1 MPCDWKPEEHYVK
14 TRTSKAIGAAVGIAA
29 IALSVPLAVTAY
41 AEPTTEPAPELE
53 IPDPQGPGCDA
64 FKTAVPSYKTL
75 VDSPVGAAL
84 QSIPDVST
92 FYSAISGGFNPAV
105 NIVPVLENGP
115 YVVFAPTNEAFA
127 KLPPAQLDALKADP
141 AALSDLVYYHDF
153 LGLLGNADVKGQ
165 RPTQQG
171 AEIKVEGEGGDI
183 KVNDTAKLV
192 CGAIFTKN
200 ARIYLIDTVLD
211 PKTPPNAITP
221 SATSTTTTTTTTTS
235 SATTTP
241 VPPSEVPAAGAR
253 PAEPMP
259 AADAPIG

>member
-1 MPCDWKPEEHYVK
+1 MP
-14 TRTSKAIGAAVGIAA
+14 T
-29 IALSVPLAVTAY
+29 
-41 AEPTTEPAPELE
+41 
-53 IPDPQGPGCDA
+53 
-64 FKTAVPSYKTL
+64 YKSL
-75 VDSPVGAAL
+75 VDSPVGTAL
-84 QSIPDVST
+84 QSIPDAST

-153 LGLLGNADVKGQ
+153 LGLLGNEDVKGQ

-171 AEIKVEGEGGDI
+171 AEIKVDGEGGDI

-192 CGAIFTKN
+192 CGAIFAKD

-211 PKTPPNAITP
+211 PKTPPTR
-221 SATSTTTTTTTTTS
+221 SRRR
-235 SATTTP
+235 
-241 VPPSEVPAAGAR
+241 GRRAR
-253 PAEPMP
+253 PPPRRPRARRHDADNDALRLPPPRPRPLSRCPPRTPRSASRRRTPWPP
-259 AADAPIG
+259 A

>member
-1 MPCDWKPEEHYVK
+1 LRLEDLEEHYVK
-14 TRTSKAIGAAVGIAA
+14 TRTSKAIGAAAGIAA

-41 AEPTTEPAPELE
+41 ADPATPEPAPALE

-64 FKTAVPSYKTL
+64 FKTAVPNYKSL
-75 VDSPVGAAL
+75 VDTPVGTAL
-84 QSIPDVST
+84 QSIPDAST

-127 KLPPAQLDALKADP
+127 ALPPAQLDALKADP

-153 LGLLGNADVKGQ
+153 LGLLGNEDVKGQ

-171 AEIKVEGEGGDI
+171 AEIKVDGKGGDI

-192 CGAIFTKN
+192 CGAIFAKN

-211 PKTPPNAITP
+211 PKTPPEAITP
-221 SATSTTTTTTTTTS
+221 SATSSTTTITTTS
-235 SATTTP
+235 SETPTSPPP
-241 VPPSEVPAAGAR
+241 VPPAPANVA

>member
-1 MPCDWKPEEHYVK
+1 VK
-14 TRTSKAIGAAVGIAA
+14 TRTRKAIGATAGIAA

-41 AEPTTEPAPELE
+41 AQPDTEPAPALE
-53 IPDPQGPGCDA
+53 IPDPKGPGCDA
-64 FKTAVPSYKTL
+64 FKTAVPNFKSL
-75 VDSPVGAAL
+75 NDVPVGTAL

-127 KLPPAQLDALKADP
+127 KLAPAQVDALKADP

-153 LGLLGNADVKGQ
+153 LGLLGNEDVKGQ

-171 AEIKVEGEGGDI
+171 AEIKVDGDGGDI
-183 KVNDTAKLV
+183 KINDTAKLV
-192 CGAIFTKN
+192 CGAIFAKN

-211 PKTPPNAITP
+211 PKTPPTALTP
-221 SATSTTTTTTTTTS
+221 TSTSTTSTTSTTPTTTS
-235 SATTTP
+235 ETP
-241 VPPSEVPAAGAR
+241 TPAAPAAEAPA

>member
-1 MPCDWKPEEHYVK
+1 MK
-14 TRTSKAIGAAVGIAA
+14 TRTRKTIGAAAGIAA
-29 IALSVPLAVTAY
+29 IALSLPLAVTAY
-41 AEPTTEPAPELE
+41 AQPDTEPAPELE

-64 FKTAVPSYKTL
+64 FKTAVPNYKTMST
-75 VDSPVGAAL
+75 SPVGTAL
-84 QSIPDVST
+84 PSIPDAST

-127 KLPPAQLDALKADP
+127 KLTPAQVDALKADP

-153 LGLLGNADVKGQ
+153 LGLLGNEDVKGQ

-171 AEIKVEGEGGDI
+171 AEIKVEGDGGDI
-183 KVNDTAKLV
+183 KINDTAKLV
-192 CGAIFTKN
+192 CGAIFAKD

-211 PKTPPNAITP
+211 PKTPPTALTP
-221 SATSTTTTTTTTTS
+221 SATSSTTSTTTTTSETP
-235 SATTTP
+235 ATTPATP
-241 VPPSEVPAAGAR
+241 
-253 PAEPMP
+253 PAEAPMP

>member
-1 MPCDWKPEEHYVK
+1 VK
-14 TRTSKAIGAAVGIAA
+14 TRTSKAIGAAAGIAA

-41 AEPTTEPAPELE
+41 AQPSTEQEPAPALE
-53 IPDPQGPGCDA
+53 IPDPKGPGCDA
-64 FKTAVPSYKTL
+64 LKTALPDLKSLQET
-75 VDSPVGAAL
+75 PVGAAL
-84 QSIPDVST
+84 QAIPDAST

-153 LGLLGNADVKGQ
+153 LGLLGNEDVKGQ

-171 AEIKVEGEGGDI
+171 AEIKVDGDGGDI
-183 KVNDTAKLV
+183 TVNDTAKLV
-192 CGAIFTKN
+192 CGAIFAKN

-221 SATSTTTTTTTTTS
+221 TSTSSTTSTTTTTPTTTS
-235 SATTTP
+235 TAPTTTA
-241 VPPSEVPAAGAR
+241 PAAEA

>member
-1 MPCDWKPEEHYVK
+1 MRLEDLRSTYVK
-14 TRTSKAIGAAVGIAA
+14 TRTSKTIGAAVGIAA

-41 AEPTTEPAPELE
+41 AQPTTTEEPAPELE
-53 IPDPQGPGCDA
+53 IPDPKGPGCDA
-64 FKTAVPSYKTL
+64 FKTAVPTYKSL
-75 VDSPVGAAL
+75 VDSPVGTAI
-84 QSIPDVST
+84 QSIPDAST

-115 YVVFAPTNEAFA
+115 YVVFVPTNEAFA

-153 LGLLGNADVKGQ
+153 LGLLGNEDVKGQ

-192 CGAIFTKN
+192 CGAIFAKD

-211 PKTPPNAITP
+211 PKTPPTAITP
-221 SATSTTTTTTTTTS
+221 SGTSTTPTTTS
-235 SATTTP
+235 ETPTTPTTTP
-241 VPPSEVPAAGAR
+241 AAPAAEAP

>member
-1 MPCDWKPEEHYVK
+1 MK
-14 TRTSKAIGAAVGIAA
+14 TRTSKTAAAAGIAA

-41 AEPTTEPAPELE
+41 AQPDTEPAPKLE

-64 FKTAVPSYKTL
+64 FKTAVPNYKAL

-127 KLPPAQLDALKADP
+127 ALPPAQLDALKADP

-153 LGLLGNADVKGQ
+153 LGLLGNEDVKGQ

-171 AEIKVEGEGGDI
+171 AEINVTGDGGDI
-183 KVNDTAKLV
+183 KINDTAKLV

-211 PKTPPNAITP
+211 PKAPPEAITP
-221 SATSTTTTTTTTTS
+221 SATSSTTTTTTTTSETP
-235 SATTTP
+235 TTT
-241 VPPSEVPAAGAR
+241 STAPA
-253 PAEPMP
+253 PEPMP

>member
-1 MPCDWKPEEHYVK
+1 MK
-14 TRTSKAIGAAVGIAA
+14 TRTRKAIGAAAGIAA

-41 AEPTTEPAPELE
+41 AQPSTEQEPAPKLE
-53 IPDPQGPGCDA
+53 IPDPKGPGCDA
-64 FKTAVPSYKTL
+64 VKTAVPNFKAL
-75 VDSPVGAAL
+75 NDVPVGTAL
-84 QSIPDVST
+84 QSIPDAST

-153 LGLLGNADVKGQ
+153 LGLLGNEDVKGQ

-171 AEIKVEGEGGDI
+171 AEIKVDGDGGDI
-183 KVNDTAKLV
+183 KINDTAKLV
-192 CGAIFTKN
+192 CGAIFAKN

-211 PKTPPNAITP
+211 PKTPPTALTP
-221 SATSTTTTTTTTTS
+221 TSTSGTSTTSTTPTTTTT
-235 SATTTP
+235 AT
-241 VPPSEVPAAGAR
+241 PPPTAGAAEA